1 MKYITHK
8 DSKISNGAEDF
19 HSDVSCD
26 LEPPLGT
33 MLQLHILPEY
43 GGDTMFANMYMAYE
57 ALSDKMKF
65 FLNEL

>member
-1 MKYITHK
+1 MFLKNIC
-8 DSKISNGAEDF
+8 SKFKHLATS
-19 HSDVSCD
+19 
-26 LEPPLGT
+26 LLLRTPLGT

-65 FLNEL
+65 FLMSLNASTI